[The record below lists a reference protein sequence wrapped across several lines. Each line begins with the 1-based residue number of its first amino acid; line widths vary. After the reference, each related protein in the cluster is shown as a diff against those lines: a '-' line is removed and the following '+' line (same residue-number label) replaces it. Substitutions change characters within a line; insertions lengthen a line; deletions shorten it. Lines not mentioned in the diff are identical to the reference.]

1 MEEGGKDS
9 EISLSRVI
17 EAQDSWETVIAE
29 FQDFRGRTKYKER
42 VTHSQI
48 KWIENHCI
56 LRAQGTVV

>member
-17 EAQDSWETVIAE
+17 EAQDSWETVIIE

-48 KWIENHCI
+48 KWLENHCI
-56 LRAQGTVV
+56 